1 MGYVGWG
8 TVVDQCNTET
18 GGAIRVVADVSS
30 EVDTGLS
37 VGGSGVVNTYSGAP
51 SPVPPTVLGY
61 ILLQAGIEE
70 YLLQQ
75 SGSPPT
81 RIQLE

>member
-18 GGAIRVVADVSS
+18 GGAIRVVADVST
-30 EVDTGLS
+30 ELDTGLG
-37 VGGSGVVNTYSGAP
+37 VGGAGTVNTYSGAP

-61 ILLQAGIEE
+61 ILLQVGIEN
-70 YLLQQ
+70 YLLQE

-81 RIQLE
+81 RLQLE

>member
-18 GGAIRVVADVSS
+18 GGAIGVVADVSS
-30 EVDTGLS
+30 ELDTGLG
-37 VGGSGVVNTYSGAP
+37 VGGRGTVNVYSGAP
-51 SPVPPTVLGY
+51 SPVPPSVLGY
-61 ILLQAGIEE
+61 LLLEVGIEN
-70 YLLQQ
+70 YLLQET
-75 SGSPPT
+75 GAPPT